1 MFSEDVTA
9 GGESSR
15 RRSITQSKLE
25 RLCHVSCVTPE
36 IRRGTSSELRLYI
49 SVPVMGGSD
58 INKKKSWDPARKV
71 NQEKVWKAERQAL
84 EERKRIEEK
93 RKEIAESRRAEELQR
108 LQNAAKATTAVQ
120 KLEWMYTPVATDSL
134 KISPEMESYLLG
146 TKKTTKVVANA
157 PMCVGGG
164 TGQREEEK
172 LFKDTLNLVREDPL
186 LAVKKEEL
194 LEEKRSQQMASE
206 IKSEHQM
213 EDVERYRSDDRD
225 KRHMKRK
232 REEKYTEER
241 CRRARRH
248 RGERKRNH
256 LDDNR
261 RNLKK

>member
-1 MFSEDVTA
+1 MSV
-9 GGESSR
+9 SR
-15 RRSITQSKLE
+15 NF
-25 RLCHVSCVTPE
+25 LCDPRDPQG
-36 IRRGTSSELRLYI
+36 ISSELRLYI

-58 INKKKSWDPARKV
+58 INKKKSWDPARKP

-108 LQNAAKATTAVQ
+108 LQNAAKGTTAVR

-134 KISPEMESYLLG
+134 KISPEMERYLLG

-164 TGQREEEK
+164 TGQREGEM

-194 LEEKRSQQMASE
+194 LEEKRNQQMASE
-206 IKSEHQM
+206 ISQM
-213 EDVERYRSDDRD
+213 EDVERYPSDDRD

-232 REEKYTEER
+232 REEKHTDER
-241 CRRARRH
+241 SRRARGH
-248 RGERKRNH
+248 RSEHKRNDPDDSRRH
-256 LDDNR
+256 LKR
-261 RNLKK
+261 